1 MHIQQALVHL
11 DIVVQHLPI
20 SRHIKPS
27 TGKFVSKEFQ
37 VLIIVHLSR
46 ILVDQTGSVLTVEL
60 VLFQHVQLTQLSQDI
75 APLAT
80 HQLNAQ
86 LVSLAFH
93 TTPHKTQLQIIVLF
107 AKLDHAVLQSAMT
120 HKFHFLM
127 VYVCLM
133 MLTPLLVAAGLVL
146 QIIHHTHQCKC
157 SNVELAITIQ
167 TVISSQEHSQILSL
181 SNGLL
186 SLHS

>member
-1 MHIQQALVHL
+1 MHTQQALVHL
-11 DIVVQHLPI
+11 DIVVQHLLI
-20 SRHIKPS
+20 SRQIKPS

-37 VLIIVHLSR
+37 VLNGVHLSR
-46 ILVDQTGSVLTVEL
+46 ILVDQTGSVLTAEL
-60 VLFQHVQLTQLSQDI
+60 AQLQHVQLTQLSQDI

-80 HQLNAQ
+80 HHLNAQ

-107 AKLDHAVLQSAMT
+107 AKLDNAVLQSAMT

-133 MLTPLLVAAGLVL
+133 GPILLLKAAGLVL
-146 QIIHHTHQCKC
+146 PITHYTHHT
-157 SNVELAITIQ
+157 IQ
-167 TVISSQEHSQILSL
+167 H
-181 SNGLL
+181 
-186 SLHS
+186 